1 MSWQLIMALGLALL
15 ACLLWAER
23 SRQPSR
29 ILIFKT
35 PLSLLFVITALIQ
48 PHSLSTYFIAVLCG
62 LILGLAGDVLLGLK
76 TQSTFKA
83 GLTAFLLGHLAYV
96 AAFALYTKPGD
107 WLLPGVLLLWALA
120 IVVYRWLHP
129 HLGSMRGPV
138 IAYVVVITLMM
149 WAAWAMFWAEE
160 LAPAGARLA
169 LIGAA
174 CFYVSDL
181 FVARDRFVNQGF
193 ENRYCG
199 LPLYY
204 TGQFLIAFS
213 VGLAG

>member
-1 MSWQLIMALGLALL
+1 VSWQVILALGLALL
-15 ACLLWAER
+15 VCLLWAER
-23 SRQPSR
+23 GRQPSK

-35 PLSLLFVITALIQ
+35 PLSLLFVITALLQ
-48 PHSLSTYFIAVLCG
+48 PHPLPPYFSAVLIG

-76 TQSTFKA
+76 TQATFKA
-83 GLTAFLLGHLAYV
+83 GLAAFLLGHLAYV
-96 AAFALYTKPGD
+96 VAFALYTTPSG
-107 WLLPGVLLLWALA
+107 WLLPGALLLWALA
-120 IVVYRWLHP
+120 MVVFRWLRP
-129 HLGSMRGPV
+129 HLGDMRAPV

-149 WAAWAMFWAEE
+149 WAAWAMFWAGEI
-160 LAPAGARLA
+160 APLGARLA

-181 FVARDRFVNQGF
+181 FVARDRFISQGF
-193 ENRYCG
+193 ANRVCG

-213 VGLAG
+213 VSLAG

>member
-1 MSWQLIMALGLALL
+1 MSWHLILILGLALL
-15 ACLLWAER
+15 LCLLWAER
-23 SRQPSR
+23 GRQPSR

-35 PLSLLFVITALIQ
+35 PLSLLFVVTALLQ
-48 PHSLSTYFIAVLCG
+48 PHPLSAYFVAVLCG

-76 TQSTFKA
+76 TQTTFRA
-83 GLTAFLLGHLAYV
+83 GLAAFLLGHLAYV

-129 HLGSMRGPV
+129 HLGNMRVPV
-138 IAYVVVITLMM
+138 IAYVLVITLMM

-160 LAPAGARLA
+160 LASSGARLA

-181 FVARDRFVNQGF
+181 FVARDRFISQGF
-193 ENRYCG
+193 ENRLCG

>member
-1 MSWQLIMALGLALL
+1 VNWQIILLLGLALL

-35 PLSLLFVITALIQ
+35 PLSLLFVVTAVLQ
-48 PHSLSTYFIAVLCG
+48 PHTLPPYFSAVLSG
-62 LILGLAGDVLLGLK
+62 LVLGLAGDVLLGLK
-76 TQSTFKA
+76 TQGTFKA
-83 GLTAFLLGHLAYV
+83 SLAAFLLGHLAYV
-96 AAFALYTKPGD
+96 AAFALYTRPGD

-129 HLGSMRGPV
+129 HLGGMRVPV

-160 LAPAGARLA
+160 IAPLGARLA

-181 FVARDRFVNQGF
+181 FVARDRFISQGF
-193 ENRYCG
+193 VNRLCG

-204 TGQFLIAFS
+204 SGQFLIAFS
-213 VGLAG
+213 VGLAS